1 MSDKD
6 CNFVSWCNQQPIQPT
21 LPVQYLTLQY
31 VIAFTEHDINLNTF
45 NNFGVINTSWQQFI
59 YSAKKRFTNSSPNI
73 GKSFL
78 KTNLFSNDTNTQY
91 RGRYDYTHNVTDN
104 GTNYIIHIAGL
115 MSQDI
120 IPNIS
125 NNSKLTLDGSEFL
138 TQQVIGATIQFP
150 NGIQYSS
157 HNSTIN
163 SKKGKDYIIY
173 SVLIK
178 DLQASPAIPKSI
190 INNFKPIL
198 TYLGRFYTYIPP
210 KVYPISPNYLA
221 SPSDVVPYLITN
233 STNAYLYCTASS
245 DPVYTNTWF
254 GTETLQ
260 TAYLNGASGSYW
272 VYVLFQTY
280 SPDGNPT
287 TPPDYATNPSYGN
300 VTFFIGLTPDNYPYF
315 AQQTSQNYLFD
326 LGFNSDDSAQYN
338 QYSFNWSNNINNDNY
353 TGASTSANSS
363 AYSTQTTNTSDL
375 YENTVGLVCLNAE
388 YQYFPVGS
396 DTTFSLTIP
405 SGAYWGSAAGY
416 SSFLSDVNYPDTN
429 QYIWLPEIPARSNY
443 SVIVDTYNQQVINQV
458 AAYQN
463 GQCWSRAYGAL
474 VQSSNVIQNAVINAT
489 YGIGATYGTWTID
502 FQSGDNL
509 YSLCESYYLTER
521 NYLSPES
528 TAFYTDG
535 QPPYNLLEIDGIET
549 LWQNNA
555 PSYLKN
561 SCLQGGCFV
570 SGSYTGGFVVPVGGT
585 TTYYGIWVQCIL
597 EVIEASP
604 ATDNLSN
611 IIFTYNILND
621 DGTVASPITL
631 TNGKTYWSL
640 LEENPSFCQKLTDYF
655 ASKTVRLYPFISTWT
670 PSGTS
675 IPVGY
680 NPTTKYKNLSYTSP
694 V

>member
-6 CNFVSWCNQQPIQPT
+6 CNFVSWLNQQPNHPT

-31 VIAFTEHDINLNTF
+31 VIAFTNHDINLNTF
-45 NNFGVINTSWQQFI
+45 NNLGVINSSWQQFI
-59 YSAKKRFTNSSPNI
+59 YSASAPITNASVSI

-91 RGRYDYTHNVTDN
+91 KGRYDYTHNVN
-104 GTNYIIHIAGL
+104 NKGTNYIIHIAGL
-115 MSQDI
+115 MSQNI
-120 IPNIS
+120 IPNTS
-125 NNSKLTLDGSEFL
+125 NNSKLSLDGCEFL
-138 TQQVIGATIQFP
+138 TQQVIGVTIEFP
-150 NGIQYSS
+150 NGTQYSS
-157 HNSTIN
+157 NNSTLN

-173 SVLIK
+173 SILIK
-178 DLQASPAIPKSI
+178 DLQTSPAIPKSI

-198 TYLGRFYTYIPP
+198 SYLGRFYTYIPP

-245 DPVYTNTWF
+245 DPVYANTWF

-326 LGFNSDDSAQYN
+326 LGFNSDDAASYN

-353 TGASTSANSS
+353 TGASTSANSNS
-363 AYSTQTTNTSDL
+363 YSSQTSNTSDL
-375 YENTVGLVCLNAE
+375 YESTVGLICLNAE
-388 YQYFPVGS
+388 FQYFPVGS

-416 SSFLSDVNYPDTN
+416 SYFLSDVNYPDTN
-429 QYIWLPEIPARSNY
+429 QYIWLPELPARSNY
-443 SVIVDTYNQQVINQV
+443 SVIVDGYNQQVINQV

-463 GQCWSRAYGAL
+463 GQCWSRSYGAL
-474 VQSSNVIQNAVINAT
+474 VQSSNVIQSAVINAT
-489 YGIGATYGTWTID
+489 YGIGATYGTWSID

-509 YSLCESYYLTER
+509 YTLCESYYLTER

-604 ATDNLSN
+604 ATGYLAN
-611 IIFTYNILND
+611 IIFSYNILND
-621 DGTVASPITL
+621 DGSVASPVTL

-675 IPVGY
+675 VPVGY
-680 NPTTKYKNLSYTSP
+680 NPTTKYKNFSYDAP